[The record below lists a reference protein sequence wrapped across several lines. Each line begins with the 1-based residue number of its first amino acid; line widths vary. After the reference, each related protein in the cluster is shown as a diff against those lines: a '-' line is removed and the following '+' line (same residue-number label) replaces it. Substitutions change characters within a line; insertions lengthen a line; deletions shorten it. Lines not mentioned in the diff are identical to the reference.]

1 MATTQKNKVLFGF
14 SDFYIGTYDEDAEGN
29 VTMGNPYHQPGAV
42 GFAPNDDATKSDF
55 YADNIA
61 YFTTY
66 ASGVREGDLVFAMFD
81 DAFKEKFLGY
91 LRLDD
96 GGLAQIKNARKPN
109 VYCAFEIQGDIEP
122 VRIIMYNGSLGSI
135 NREYATLEDTQTPVT
150 EALPST
156 FVGAKKT
163 KITVVSYNPGDAGY
177 ETLFTNPPL
186 PVLPEVSE

>member
-1 MATTQKNKVLFGF
+1 MSTQINKVLFGF
-14 SDFYIGTYDEDAEGN
+14 SDFYIGTYEEDKDGV
-29 VTMGNPYHQPGAV
+29 VTLGVPYHQPGAV
-42 GFAPNDDATKSDF
+42 GFSPNDDATKSDF

-61 YFTTY
+61 YFTSY

-81 DAFKEKFLGY
+81 DDFKEKFLGY
-91 LRLDD
+91 VKLDD
-96 GGLAQIKNARKPN
+96 GGLAQLKNATKPN
-109 VYCAFEIQGDIEP
+109 VYVAFEIQGDAGP

-163 KITVVSYNPGDAGY
+163 KITVVSYNPDDAGF
-177 ETLFTNPPL
+177 ETLFTDPPIPML
-186 PVLPEVSE
+186 PDVSE